1 MQENT
6 PITDNTLNSE
16 DVLGENLKLL
26 ILHKA
31 FNEIVDGEDSK
42 SEEEARE

>member
-6 PITDNTLNSE
+6 PITDSPLNSQ
-16 DVLGENLKLL
+16 DVLGENFKLL

-31 FNEIVDGEDSK
+31 FNEIVDGEN
-42 SEEEARE
+42 SENKEEVRE

>member
-6 PITDNTLNSE
+6 PITDSHFNSE
-16 DVLGENLKLL
+16 DALGENLKLL

-31 FNEIVDGEDSK
+31 LNEIVDGEK
-42 SEEEARE
+42 SENKEEARE